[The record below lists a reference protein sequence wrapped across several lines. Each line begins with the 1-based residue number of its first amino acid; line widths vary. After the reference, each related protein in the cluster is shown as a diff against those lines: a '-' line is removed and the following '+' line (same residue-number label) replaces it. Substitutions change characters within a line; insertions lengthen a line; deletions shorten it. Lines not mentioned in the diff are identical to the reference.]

1 MQPGELALL
10 FKVNQYQFSFQIVD
24 DYYGIDYDG
33 PHPAEEYD
41 GPSNE
46 TSSVEVPVTEMS
58 PSQEDYQRLAT
69 SINPLCESQFYGVN
83 IYVDV
88 LQIVS

>member
-1 MQPGELALL
+1 MQLEELPLL
-10 FKVNQYQFSFQIVD
+10 FKVNQYPYSFHIVD
-24 DYYGIDYDG
+24 DYGIDFDG

-46 TSSVEVPVTEMS
+46 TSSVQVPVTEMS
-58 PSQEDYQRLAT
+58 ISQEDYQQLAT
-69 SINPLCESQFYGVN
+69 SINPLRESEFYGVD
-83 IYVDV
+83 IYADV

>member
-1 MQPGELALL
+1 MQPEELPLL
-10 FKVNQYQFSFQIVD
+10 FRVNQYTFSFQIVD

-33 PHPAEEYD
+33 PHPSEEYD

-58 PSQEDYQRLAT
+58 VSQKDYQRVAT
-69 SINPLCESQFYGVN
+69 SINPLRESEFYGVD
-83 IYVDV
+83 IYADV
-88 LQIVS
+88 LQIVG